1 MTAIPKFLTAEAL
14 VCGIFPE
21 TRVATPKGWRAA
33 AFLCPGQSVL
43 TVGAGALRLIAIEA
57 QPPPLWVQV
66 LPPGACGNRGPV
78 RLPPGQPVLVET
90 EVALPLTGEP
100 FALIPAEALEGWR
113 DVQSAPNV
121 AVPVL
126 LRLEAAELI
135 YAGPGL
141 ILGMPGPFSN
151 ERPVTTDHPFTP
163 QLPLAEARPLVAR
176 LLAEDLGFDLAQAAL
191 RGANR
196 A

>member
-33 AFLCPGQSVL
+33 AFLRAGQLVL
-43 TVGAGALRLIAIEA
+43 TVGAGAVRLISVDA

-66 LPPGACGNRGPV
+66 LPAGACGNRGPV

-100 FALIPAEALEGWR
+100 FALIQAEALEGWR
-113 DVQSAPNV
+113 EVQSAPNV
-121 AVPVL
+121 AAPVI

-141 ILGMPGPFSN
+141 ILGMPGPS
-151 ERPVTTDHPFTP
+151 TP
-163 QLPLAEARPLVAR
+163 EQSAAPLLPLAEARPLVAR
-176 LLAEDLGFDLAQAAL
+176 LLAEDVGCALGQAGL
-191 RGANR
+191 RGAKR
-196 A
+196 R

>member
-1 MTAIPKFLTAEAL
+1 MTAFPKVLSAEAL

-33 AFLCPGQSVL
+33 AFLRPGQTVL

-66 LPPGACGNRGPV
+66 LPTGACGNRGPV

-90 EVALPLTGEP
+90 DVALPLTGEP

-113 DVQSAPNV
+113 DVESAPNV
-121 AVPVL
+121 AVPVV
-126 LRLEAAELI
+126 LRLEEADLI

-141 ILGMPGPFSN
+141 ILGMPGPEGRGRTAASIM
-151 ERPVTTDHPFTP
+151 
-163 QLPLAEARPLVAR
+163 PLAEARPLIAR
-176 LLAEDLGFDLAQAAL
+176 LLAEDVGSALGQATL

>member
-14 VCGIFPE
+14 VRGIFPE

-33 AFLCPGQSVL
+33 AFLRPGQSVL
-43 TVGAGALRLIAIEA
+43 TVGAGALRLIAIET

-66 LPPGACGNRGPV
+66 LPAGACGNRGPT

-90 EVALPLTGEP
+90 DVALSLTGEP

-113 DVQSAPNV
+113 EVSSAPNV
-121 AVPVL
+121 AAPVL
-126 LRLEAAELI
+126 LRLEEADLI

-141 ILGMPGPFSN
+141 ILAMPGP
-151 ERPVTTDHPFTP
+151 EGRGRMVTPL
-163 QLPLAEARPLVAR
+163 LPLAEARPLVAR
-176 LLAEDLGFDLAQAAL
+176 LLAEDVGSALGQAAL

>member
-33 AFLCPGQSVL
+33 AFLRPGQTVL

-66 LPPGACGNRGPV
+66 LPAGACGNRGPV

-90 EVALPLTGEP
+90 DVALPLTGEP

-113 DVQSAPNV
+113 DVESAPNV
-121 AVPVL
+121 AVPVV
-126 LRLEAAELI
+126 LRLEEADLI

-141 ILGMPGPFSN
+141 ILGMPGPEGRGRTAASIM
-151 ERPVTTDHPFTP
+151 
-163 QLPLAEARPLVAR
+163 PLAEARPLIAR
-176 LLAEDLGFDLAQAAL
+176 LLAEDVGSALGQATL